1 MIDTQSLYNS
11 LMQDYRCFYEGM
23 KEPIF
28 YQTLYPNHY
37 DDAFSGDYAE
47 KYGEQEAQRFAERA
61 HYFWGL
67 KYKYA
72 LNGERVAQ
80 SYEQENNYTYL
91 EKYHDEYLH
100 NLDKLLSRFVN
111 WAVIT
116 VPASNAS
123 LINGVTYLTREYLNE
138 HGRQLL
144 DFTDR
149 LIRTRSKKVASDIG
163 TRDKESNIKTL
174 AIKDPSDFKRADGI
188 IVIDDLTTS
197 GNTFAA
203 VDQVLHEYGIKNKV
217 INFAFGRSMR
227 PIGQARYDEWLDG
240 KAEWTSQSFKKQGRI
255 TGLIY
260 DVDQTLVDSTNRSDE
275 FEHHRDVVFES
286 PLNFTKDNDEEENY
300 IHFLNRFASGN
311 SQVKESLLDGAANV
325 YYPYPGIEH
334 LQRQG
339 IPFAL
344 VSSSMEKRCQLL
356 MKTESAQKAIYPLI
370 WDTHFPDRQTS
381 VGHEIY
387 RHYMGRDYDENSGHS
402 VYPSLVR
409 FDNIWGLARKPAEIK
424 EKLAVQWLK
433 GQQKDPDEE
442 SRIVGLGNTVE
453 DMIAYHKAGVEA
465 VLALW
470 GMPQSIRAYAKKN
483 WDADYAFA
491 TFNDFA
497 KWVLAQQ

>member
-1 MIDTQSLYNS
+1 MTDTQKIYSS

-28 YQTLYPNHY
+28 YQRLYPNHY
-37 DDAFSGDYAE
+37 DDAFSADYAAD
-47 KYGEQEAQRFAERA
+47 YGEKEAERFADRA

-67 KYKYA
+67 KYKFA
-72 LNGERVAQ
+72 QNGERVAQ
-80 SYEQENNYTYL
+80 SYEQENNHTYL
-91 EKYHDEYLH
+91 EKYHQAYLET
-100 NLDKLLSRFVN
+100 LDKLLSRFVN

-116 VPASNAS
+116 IPASNAS
-123 LINGVTYLTREYLNE
+123 LVNGVTYLTREYLSKN
-138 HGRQLL
+138 GRQLF

-149 LIRTRSKKVASDIG
+149 LVRTKSKKVASDIG
-163 TRDKESNIKTL
+163 TSDKESNIRTL
-174 AIKDPSDFKRADGI
+174 AVRGAADFKKADGI
-188 IVIDDLTTS
+188 IVIDDVTTS

-203 VDQVLHEYGIKNKV
+203 VDQVLHEYGINNKV

-227 PIGQARYDEWLDG
+227 PIGQASYDEWLDG
-240 KAEWTSQSFKKQGRI
+240 SAEWTSQNFKKNGQI

-311 SQVKESLLDGAANV
+311 SQVKDSLLDGAANV
-325 YYPYPGIEH
+325 YYPYQGIER
-334 LQRQG
+334 LQRHG

-344 VSSSMEKRCQLL
+344 VSSSMEKRCQLI
-356 MKTESAQKAIYPLI
+356 MKTEVVQKAVYPLI

-381 VGHEIY
+381 VGHEVY
-387 RHYMGRDYDENSGHS
+387 RQYMGRDYDENSGHS

-424 EKLAVQWLK
+424 EVLAVKWLK
-433 GQQKDPDEE
+433 GQQKDPEQP

-470 GMPQSIRAYAKKN
+470 GMPASIRSYAKKN
-483 WDADYAFA
+483 WGADYAFA
-491 TFNDFA
+491 TFAEFA
-497 KWVLAQQ
+497 NWVLAQ

>member
-240 KAEWTSQSFKKQGRI
+240 KAEWTGQSFKKQGRI

-260 DVDQTLVDSTNRSDE
+260 DVDQTPPT
-275 FEHHRDVVFES
+275 
-286 PLNFTKDNDEEENY
+286 
-300 IHFLNRFASGN
+300 
-311 SQVKESLLDGAANV
+311 AATSSNTT
-325 YYPYPGIEH
+325 
-334 LQRQG
+334 
-339 IPFAL
+339 AT
-344 VSSSMEKRCQLL
+344 SSSNR
-356 MKTESAQKAIYPLI
+356 
-370 WDTHFPDRQTS
+370 R
-381 VGHEIY
+381 
-387 RHYMGRDYDENSGHS
+387 
-402 VYPSLVR
+402 
-409 FDNIWGLARKPAEIK
+409 
-424 EKLAVQWLK
+424 
-433 GQQKDPDEE
+433 
-442 SRIVGLGNTVE
+442 
-453 DMIAYHKAGVEA
+453 
-465 VLALW
+465 
-470 GMPQSIRAYAKKN
+470 
-483 WDADYAFA
+483 
-491 TFNDFA
+491 
-497 KWVLAQQ
+497 